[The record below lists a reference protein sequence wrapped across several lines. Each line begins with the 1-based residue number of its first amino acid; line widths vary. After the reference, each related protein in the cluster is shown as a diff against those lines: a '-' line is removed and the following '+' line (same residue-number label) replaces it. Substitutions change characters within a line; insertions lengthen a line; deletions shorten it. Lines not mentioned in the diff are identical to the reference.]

1 MRPPLP
7 RRDDTAPRR
16 LLIRG
21 VNWLGDAIMTT
32 PAMMRL
38 RQAFPRWH
46 IALLTPAKLAGL
58 WIDHPALDQMI
69 SFDPSESC
77 WQIGR
82 RLRSGG
88 FELGLIFPNSARSA
102 LELWLARIPF
112 RAGLAGRWRAGFLTH
127 PIEPRPGIPRMKKR
141 SAAAIRRALLHPP
154 TSPAPP
160 AAAHHVFHYLHLAAS
175 IGADP
180 SPMPPCL
187 RVSSRETAAVLGR
200 LGLALEPSSGA
211 RYVGLNPG
219 AEYGP
224 AKRWPVD
231 RFVDTVRR
239 VSARAR
245 VHWLLFGGGSDR
257 AACEEIAGAVEAS
270 DAGGSSPAIANLA
283 GRTSLRD
290 LCVLLGACR
299 ALLTNDT
306 GPMHVA
312 AAVGTPV
319 VVPFGSTSPAFTGPG
334 LPGDPRH
341 RLLRSAAPCAPC
353 FRPTCPID
361 SRCLREIAAES
372 AAAALLDLLGEL
384 SR

>member
-7 RRDDTAPRR
+7 PRDDPAPRR

-21 VNWLGDAIMTT
+21 VNWLGDAVMAT

-38 RQAFPRWH
+38 REGFPHWH
-46 IALLTPAKLAGL
+46 IALLTPAKLADL
-58 WIDHPALDQMI
+58 WIDHPALDRTI

-77 WQIGR
+77 WRIGR
-82 RLRSGG
+82 RLRAGG
-88 FELGLIFPNSARSA
+88 FDLGLIFPNSIRSA
-102 LELWLARIPF
+102 LELWLAGIPC
-112 RAGLAGRWRAGFLTH
+112 RAGLAGRWRTGFLTH
-127 PIEPRPGIPRMKKR
+127 PIQPRPGIPCMKKR
-141 SAAAIRRALLHPP
+141 SVAAIRRALVNPP
-154 TSPAPP
+154 TSAPP
-160 AAAHHVFHYLHLAAS
+160 PGAAHHIFHYLHLAAS

-180 SPMPPCL
+180 SPSPPSL
-187 RVSSRETAAVLGR
+187 RISSGETAAVLGR
-200 LGLALEPSSGA
+200 FGLSLEPSSGA
-211 RYVGLNPG
+211 CYVGLNPG

-224 AKRWPVD
+224 AKRWPAG
-231 RFVDTVRR
+231 RFADTVRQ

-257 AACEEIAGAVEAS
+257 AACEEIACAIEALKPGGAAM
-270 DAGGSSPAIANLA
+270 ANLA
-283 GRTSLRD
+283 GRTSLRE

-319 VVPFGSTSPAFTGPG
+319 IVPFGSTSPAFTGPG
-334 LPGDPRH
+334 LPDDPRH

-353 FRPTCPID
+353 FRRTCPID
-361 SRCLREIAAES
+361 TRCLREITAES
-372 AAAALLDLLGEL
+372 AGAALLDLLGEL